1 MMKTISRTLIASSML
16 VAFSGPAFAGIF
28 SAGLPIGW
36 TVVGNAGTSSAD
48 GDVGLAPGGGTS
60 YGWVSTASGVGGAG
74 ALPGIGNAAGANT
87 SLDITGSTLT
97 STLFSAAAG
106 QNLRFQF
113 NYITSDGAGYA
124 DYGWARLLNA
134 DNTPFAVLFTART
147 TPAGNSAPGFD
158 LPPIAATLTPGVV
171 TIPDVQIPNPNFD
184 PSDPDSSPTIRVGP
198 TWSPLGNAAGECFNI
213 GCGLTGWI
221 QSDFTIAV
229 AGNYRLQFG
238 VTNWNDFLFPT
249 GLAFD
254 GITVGGTPINEIPTT
269 VIPVPA
275 SFVLFGSG
283 LIGLL
288 ALRRKRRA

>member
-1 MMKTISRTLIASSML
+1 MKTISRTLIASSML

-87 SLDITGSTLT
+87 SQGITGSTLT

-113 NYITSDGAGYA
+113 NYITSDGAGFA

-147 TPAGNSAPGFD
+147 TPAGNSTPGFG

-171 TIPDVQIPNPNFD
+171 TIPDVQIPD
-184 PSDPDSSPTIRVGP
+184 PSDPTDTIRVGP
-198 TWSPLGNAAGECFNI
+198 TWSPLNEAAGRCFDV

-238 VTNWNDFLFPT
+238 VTNWNDDQYQT

-288 ALRRKRRA
+288 AMRRKRRA